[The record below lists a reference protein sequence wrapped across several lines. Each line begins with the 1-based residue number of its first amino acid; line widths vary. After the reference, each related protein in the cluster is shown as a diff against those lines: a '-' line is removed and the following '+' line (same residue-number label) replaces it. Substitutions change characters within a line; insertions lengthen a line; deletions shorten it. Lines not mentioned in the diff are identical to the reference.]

1 MRLLFISLLSFIII
15 SIGIIAYFSLKES
28 DPIDNNPI
36 KTNVSKT
43 IKNDKSSNNNLDI
56 KNDKMQLN
64 KVDVTKKIKPIS
76 IVAEKQTNLQ
86 KNDEEK
92 AKFQTINNLDTDDSK
107 NLVSED
113 HLFLITILSLIVAF
127 LSIAVSLYLYYWRYI
142 LISKNKFAIPENI
155 VKEMSNQS
163 DHFKNLSEYNVQVFE
178 FVQNQSKTSNSN
190 IAELKN
196 ILVQFQKTLNE
207 KDNLI
212 NRYQE
217 GYDNKIFKNFIGR
230 FYRVYKFLIDLEKK
244 SEISVADVNK
254 IKIFLEDALDQS
266 GVEVF
271 YPQIGINYLEEG
283 EILDDRP
290 IVKIT
295 NNESDDNKVLEI
307 NSPGLRFVEE
317 SINNRIIMKSK
328 VTILQFRED
337 V

>member
-1 MRLLFISLLSFIII
+1 MRIFFILLLSIII
-15 SIGIIAYFSLKES
+15 SIVLYIAYSLYEGPNS
-28 DPIDNNPI
+28 IDNNPI
-36 KTNVSKT
+36 KTNVSKI
-43 IKNDKSSNNNLDI
+43 IKNDKASDNNLDI
-56 KNDKMQLN
+56 KNDKTQLKKIDAN
-64 KVDVTKKIKPIS
+64 KKIKPNS
-76 IVAEKQTNLQ
+76 IVTEKQTKLQ

-92 AKFQTINNLDTDDSK
+92 IKFQTINNLDTDDSK

-113 HLFLITILSLIVAF
+113 HLFLITVISLLVASF
-127 LSIAVSLYLYYWRYI
+127 SIIVSLYLYYWRYV
-142 LISKNKFAIPENI
+142 LISKNNFLIPEN
-155 VKEMSNQS
+155 VVSEMSNQS
-163 DHFKNLSEYNVQVFE
+163 EQFKKLIQYNIKLYEHVE
-178 FVQNQSKTSNSN
+178 NQSNTSNTN
-190 IAELKN
+190 VVELKN

-212 NRYQE
+212 TRYQN

-230 FYRVYKFLIDLEKK
+230 FYRVYKYLIDLEKK
-244 SEISVADVNK
+244 PEISVAEVNK

-290 IVKIT
+290 TVKIT
-295 NNESDDNKVLEI
+295 NNESDDNKVVEI